1 MTQVFQGVF
10 PLIHKMP
17 DFDNIEDEWWID
29 NPDKYTTFVELPSKT
44 KWLARPVTGGAPD
57 SPTYLEVS
65 VDDKKFLLPENY
77 IAPLMLLTIQ
87 ELSCMA
93 ESFSST
99 ATARQDIRLWC
110 NIHFIWRLRE
120 HILLSFEEEGTRKT
134 GTFLHPLLKR
144 WIIRFIHGKQN
155 SKSKRREHH
164 EEIHS
169 LYSAYNEEDL
179 GKGKLLSGIW
189 A

>member
-1 MTQVFQGVF
+1 MS
-10 PLIHKMP
+10 
-17 DFDNIEDEWWID
+17 DFDDIEDVWWMD
-29 NPDKYTTFVELPSKT
+29 NPEKYTTFVELPSKT

-93 ESFSST
+93 ESIST
-99 ATARQDIRLWC
+99 VTPRQDIQLWC

-120 HILLSFEEEGTRKT
+120 RILLSFEEGGAPKIGTC
-134 GTFLHPLLKR
+134 LHPLLKR

-164 EEIHS
+164 EEIHN
-169 LYSAYNEEDL
+169 LYSAYSEEDL
-179 GKGKLLSGIW
+179 DKGKLLSNIR